1 MPPSEK
7 ELEDGDDKQLKN
19 PRMGLVL
26 DQAKG
31 GMIRIKSFISGGSA
45 QQSGLLQQGDE
56 LVRVD
61 GRAVAEMTVAQATDL
76 IMNGYKAPESNLAP
90 TPIKPVGQLTPPQG
104 KKPSGKPCG
113 IGLTILDHPPHL
125 VTYIT
130 PDGPAARSHAIEVG
144 DALVAI
150 NAECVADMPMDE
162 LVQRVVGE
170 EGSIGVHE

>member
-1 MPPSEK
+1 MPAGSEA
-7 ELEDGDDKQLKN
+7 ELKN

-31 GMIRIKSFISGGSA
+31 GIIKIKSFVAGGSA
-45 QQSGLLQQGDE
+45 QQSGLLKVGDE

-61 GRAVAEMTVAQATDL
+61 GRAVAEMTVVQATDL
-76 IMNGYKAPESNLAP
+76 IMNGYQMPQNDLAP
-90 TPIKPVGQLTPPQG
+90 TPIKPVGQLTPPHG
-104 KKPSGKPCG
+104 NKPSGKPCG
-113 IGLTILDHPPHL
+113 IGLTILDNPPHL

-150 NAECVADMPMDE
+150 NSECVADMPMDE

-170 EGSIGVHE
+170 EGSSGASE